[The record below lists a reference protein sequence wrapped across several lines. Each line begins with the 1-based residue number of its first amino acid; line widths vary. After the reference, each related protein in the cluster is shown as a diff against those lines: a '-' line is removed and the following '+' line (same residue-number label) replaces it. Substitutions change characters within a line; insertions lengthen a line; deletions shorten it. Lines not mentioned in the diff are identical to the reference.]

1 MALARPANRFTIG
14 ALLERGVR
22 NDRRRRGCH
31 SGFHRSWLR
40 LFVCAVR
47 LSAATGVEKT
57 NGRESCS
64 TQLIQA
70 MIFDAGV
77 HDRDELICQ
86 SATVY
91 WIGPNVRSSAKT
103 LGESFT

>member
-1 MALARPANRFTIG
+1 
-14 ALLERGVR
+14 
-22 NDRRRRGCH
+22 
-31 SGFHRSWLR
+31 
-40 LFVCAVR
+40 
-47 LSAATGVEKT
+47 VEKT
-57 NGRESCS
+57 NGCESCS

-77 HDRDELICQ
+77 HDRDGVICQ